1 MKKMGEALL
10 NAQSK
15 ATSGT
20 ETCNPACEIFQ
31 KNVAYLLMT
40 IQDPEI
46 MAEELFA
53 ENAVTSTVVEFTN
66 NMTHERGIRTSKLL
80 MDVESRIEVEPR
92 TFDVFLSVLAKRPS
106 MSDLY
111 SKMKKTYSKPVGQF
125 EIVCSE

>member
-1 MKKMGEALL
+1 MKKMGDTLL
-10 NAQSK
+10 SAQPK
-15 ATSGT
+15 AASST

-46 MAEELFA
+46 MAEELFS
-53 ENAVTSTVVEFTN
+53 ENAVTSTVVEFAN

-80 MDVESRIEVEPR
+80 MAVESRIEVEPR

-111 SKMKKTYSKPVGQF
+111 SKMKKTYGKS
-125 EIVCSE
+125 I